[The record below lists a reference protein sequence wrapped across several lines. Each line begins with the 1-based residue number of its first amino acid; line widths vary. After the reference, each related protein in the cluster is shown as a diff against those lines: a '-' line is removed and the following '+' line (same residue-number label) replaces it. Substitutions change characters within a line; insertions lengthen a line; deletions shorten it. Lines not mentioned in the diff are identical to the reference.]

1 MDLRTGRLPGA
12 RGIRAEGSAGAQESR
27 REQEGK
33 MEQPVNNCIPLE
45 RESTMNIRGIQ
56 YVVTAHYDDAQ
67 ESLPEKLARLLK
79 KDVCTLDKP

>member
-1 MDLRTGRLPGA
+1 
-12 RGIRAEGSAGAQESR
+12 
-27 REQEGK
+27 